1 MSASLDDTSVFQAWE
16 IERMCGIQRRNFAL
30 LVRAWGGCHRQLLL
44 LNLCER
50 TAFFV
55 THDLP
60 MNEAFLGVLRGSELH
75 ECALR
80 VVRLQRRMVRYEQR
94 MNAAVAEETR
104 LNDEHRLLIE

>member
-1 MSASLDDTSVFQAWE
+1 
-16 IERMCGIQRRNFAL
+16 
-30 LVRAWGGCHRQLLL
+30 
-44 LNLCER
+44 
-50 TAFFV
+50 
-55 THDLP
+55 
-60 MNEAFLGVLRGSELH
+60 MNEAFLGVLLGSELH